1 MEKMSWKRC
10 LHVSNKMGHS
20 LSLLKYATVNK
31 DAEIR
36 LNQLADINNVQGVPK
51 NWSTLKRCIFCS
63 FGT

>member
-1 MEKMSWKRC
+1 VEKMSWKKC

-51 NWSTLKRCIFCS
+51 TGLL
-63 FGT
+63 